1 LEYLSMGSG
10 PNYVLYRPYHLCSLE
25 TPLSVVRA
33 ALDNQST
40 IVPLGAPISETIT
53 VAKKDMKEGEHLDG
67 IGGYTVY
74 GTLEKAD
81 VAKSLK
87 ALPLGL
93 VNKKT
98 KLLTDVRKGE
108 IITYDM
114 VTLDD
119 DSLIVQLR
127 RIQDKFF

>member
-1 LEYLSMGSG
+1 
-10 PNYVLYRPYHLCSLE
+10 
-25 TPLSVVRA
+25 
-33 ALDNQST
+33 LDKQST
-40 IVPLGAPISETIT
+40 IVPIGSPISETIT
-53 VAKKDMKEGEHLDG
+53 AAKKDMKAGEYLDG
-67 IGGYTVY
+67 IGAYTVY
-74 GTLEKAD
+74 GTIEKAD

-98 KLLTDVRKGE
+98 KLLRDVVKGE

-114 VTLDD
+114 VNLDA

>member
-1 LEYLSMGSG
+1 
-10 PNYVLYRPYHLCSLE
+10 
-25 TPLSVVRA
+25 
-33 ALDNQST
+33 
-40 IVPLGAPISETIT
+40 
-53 VAKKDMKEGEHLDG
+53 
-67 IGGYTVY
+67 
-74 GTLEKAD
+74 
-81 VAKSLK
+81 LK